1 VTRQDNEVAAGAI
14 VEDRAWLEKLHGEL
28 RGLLAPVFA
37 QARSR
42 LTAFAYIGA
51 LLAERGDRKSC
62 WQLAEAA
69 GHATPRRMQALL
81 AEHAWDWEAALAA
94 LQRFIAAH
102 LGDPEAIVVLDETA
116 ELKKGGRTVGVGRQH
131 AGITGQVENCQT
143 VVFAAYVT
151 ARAHALFD
159 FRLYLPKA
167 WCADRARRGQAH
179 VPDETEFTTKP
190 ALGTAM
196 LTSAAG
202 AGVPFAWAAAD
213 EVCGRSSKLRQACEK
228 AGKGY
233 VVEVPVNFQVRLPSG
248 RKAAVSAV
256 AAMVPAPAWETRS
269 CGRGCKGHRDYAW
282 AWAATASPRHWMLI
296 RRSLSDPDD
305 LAFFYCH
312 APAGRPVSL
321 PVLIRVAGKRWP
333 VEECLQQG
341 KGQAGLDQHQVRT
354 WHSFHRHTVLS
365 MCAQALLAIA
375 AARPAPP
382 GADLP
387 PASPA
392 GQPAAWRDTGKL
404 PASADDQPPGG
415 DPGLVKVSVPEAR
428 RLARLAAEPLSRAA
442 RDQGYAWSRWRRRH
456 QARARWHH
464 CHARLKA
471 AQNRSRLPTPPRRI
485 RRPSCNKPG
494 L

>member
-1 VTRQDNEVAAGAI
+1 VTSQDQQVAAGAI
-14 VEDRAWLEKLHGEL
+14 VGDGAWLDRLQGEL

-42 LTAFAYIGA
+42 LTAFSYIGA
-51 LLAERGDRKSC
+51 LLAERGDRRSC

-81 AEHAWDWEAALAA
+81 AEHAWDWTAALKA
-94 LQRFIAAH
+94 LQRFILAH
-102 LGDPEAIVVLDETA
+102 LGDPGAIVVLDETA
-116 ELKKGGRTVGVGRQH
+116 ELKQGDMTVGVARQY

-143 VVFAAYVT
+143 VVFMAYVT
-151 ARAHALFD
+151 ARAHTLFD
-159 FRLYLPKA
+159 FRLYLPRQ
-167 WCADRARRGQAH
+167 WCEDKKRRERAR
-179 VPDETEFTTKP
+179 VPEDVEFATKP

-196 LTSAAG
+196 ISGAAG
-202 AGVPFAWAAAD
+202 SGVPFAWAAAD
-213 EVCGRSSKLRQACEK
+213 EVYGRSSGLREACEE

-233 VVEVPVNFQVRLPSG
+233 VVAVPVNFQVRLPSG

-256 AAMVPAPAWETRS
+256 AAMVPASAWETRS

-282 AWAATASPRHWMLI
+282 AWAATASPRHWVLV
-296 RRSLSDPDD
+296 RRSPTDPSD

-312 APAGRPVSL
+312 APQGRPVPL
-321 PVLIRVAGKRWP
+321 PVLIKVAGKRWP

-341 KGQAGLDQHQVRT
+341 KGQTGLDQHQVRT
-354 WHSFHRHTVLS
+354 WHSFHRHTLLS

-382 GADLP
+382 AAEP
-387 PASPA
+387 SASSR
-392 GQPAAWRDTGKL
+392 QPAAWADTGKL
-404 PASADDQPPGG
+404 PASASDQPPGD

-428 RLARLAAEPLSRAA
+428 RLLRLATTPISRAA
-442 RDQGYAWSRWRRRH
+442 RDLGYAWSRWRRRH

-464 CHARLKA
+464 YHAQLKA
-471 AQNRSRLPTPPRRI
+471 VRVT
-485 RRPSCNKPG
+485 
-494 L
+494 